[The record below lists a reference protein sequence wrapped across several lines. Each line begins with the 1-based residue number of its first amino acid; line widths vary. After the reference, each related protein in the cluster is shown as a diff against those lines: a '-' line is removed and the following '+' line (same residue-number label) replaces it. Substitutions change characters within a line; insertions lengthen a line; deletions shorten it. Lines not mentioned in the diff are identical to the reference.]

1 MGGSSAGFWPFQLS
15 EPLRIKEFN
24 GSSDE
29 SGIQTTLLGRA
40 NLDRLSPGNLHCLLE
55 PTGEMGC
62 QQDLDKS
69 ESQVEVRVL

>member
-1 MGGSSAGFWPFQLS
+1 MGGSSADFWPFQLS
-15 EPLRIKEFN
+15 EPLRIMEFS

-29 SGIQTTLLGRA
+29 SGTQTTLLRRA
-40 NLDRLSPGNLHCLLE
+40 DLDRLSPSNLHCLLE

-62 QQDLDKS
+62 PQDLDKS